1 VRNYLRQLLS
11 LLSRGEKRGLAVL
24 VAINALAALIE
35 VVGVFSIL
43 PFLAVAGDPTVV
55 ERQPILQGIYGLAG
69 FDSQN
74 EFILAAGV
82 FTIAAIVATNAFGM
96 LSLWYRTRYC
106 YRVLAAM
113 SGRLFR
119 AYLAQPYVF
128 FLRRNSAVL
137 GKDLLNEVWGFFSN
151 ALEPVT
157 CVVARGL
164 SLVFVVAALFIY
176 DWRAACVVFVV
187 LGGFYGAVHTLFQ
200 HRLSALGRM
209 RWDAN
214 ERRYRLVA
222 EALGGLK
229 EVRLFGRESWYAG
242 EFSRESETVARAS
255 GRSFLYGISPRYLL
269 ESLAFT
275 LLVGV
280 VLAVLMRGRPLAEIL
295 PLLGLYAV
303 AGVRLMPALQIVY
316 QYLTTIRSNTVAVY
330 GLARLFEETGANNDI
345 VELPV
350 DCSAA
355 LRLSNELVVDEI
367 SFTYPGTDN
376 RVLNGVSLRI
386 PARSCVGITG
396 PSGSGKTTLMDL
408 LLGLLKPDA
417 GTLSVDGQ
425 PLDAFSR
432 RAWHR
437 NIGFVPQQ
445 IYLVDGTVAEN
456 IAFGIPPERV
466 DTAAIERAARMA
478 SLHEFIAGLPN
489 SYATG
494 VGERGIRLSGG
505 QRQRL
510 AIARALY
517 HEPDVL
523 FFDEATSALD
533 AETEN
538 AIVESIQSLAH
549 RKTIVIIAHR
559 LSTLRYCDRV
569 FVLDGGRVSR
579 ETTFEGLQESTGSVE
594 KVG

>member
-1 VRNYLRQLLS
+1 MRNYLRQLLS

-316 QYLTTIRSNTVAVY
+316 QYLTTIRTNTVAVY
-330 GLARLFEETGANNDI
+330 GLARL
-345 VELPV
+345 
-350 DCSAA
+350 
-355 LRLSNELVVDEI
+355 
-367 SFTYPGTDN
+367 
-376 RVLNGVSLRI
+376 
-386 PARSCVGITG
+386 
-396 PSGSGKTTLMDL
+396 
-408 LLGLLKPDA
+408 
-417 GTLSVDGQ
+417 
-425 PLDAFSR
+425 
-432 RAWHR
+432 
-437 NIGFVPQQ
+437 
-445 IYLVDGTVAEN
+445 
-456 IAFGIPPERV
+456 
-466 DTAAIERAARMA
+466 
-478 SLHEFIAGLPN
+478 
-489 SYATG
+489 
-494 VGERGIRLSGG
+494 
-505 QRQRL
+505 
-510 AIARALY
+510 
-517 HEPDVL
+517 
-523 FFDEATSALD
+523 
-533 AETEN
+533 
-538 AIVESIQSLAH
+538 
-549 RKTIVIIAHR
+549 
-559 LSTLRYCDRV
+559 
-569 FVLDGGRVSR
+569 
-579 ETTFEGLQESTGSVE
+579 
-594 KVG
+594 